1 MTGAV
6 GSGDGDVDQTAG
18 ALSESSKQLC
28 AGHHAWGGPSLWE
41 LTSLQPPGLCWV
53 RSCPTEPSR
62 PRGDPPQDE
71 AKLHDQN
78 PDAEARP
85 LPAPQVLPQPRG
97 SQSPFTPPSHTTSWA
112 QEGPRPLPAP
122 SLQAETP
129 FPWGQS
135 QASGSQEGLPPGR
148 LEDRPP
154 PAHQARLSPCRG
166 NRGQASSCGPVWPQT
181 SSLSC
186 GATHLGFLPPGLT
199 RSSHL

>member
-122 SLQAETP
+122 SLQAEPP

-181 SSLSC
+181 KI
-186 GATHLGFLPPGLT
+186 GRAHV
-199 RSSHL
+199 